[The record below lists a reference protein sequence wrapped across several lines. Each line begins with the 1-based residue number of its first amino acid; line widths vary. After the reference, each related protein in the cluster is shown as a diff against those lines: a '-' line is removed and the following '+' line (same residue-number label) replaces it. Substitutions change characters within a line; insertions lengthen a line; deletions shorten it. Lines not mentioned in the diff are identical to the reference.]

1 MSPKERLCT
10 GKRTCKPHVVRDP
23 KRQQQIS
30 TAESGTR
37 RRWQGWGSVCRGRLW
52 ARQNHVTT
60 TKRDRERSQ
69 RDTPELREPPQN
81 WGCGFV
87 SKRSQFQ
94 LNPSL
99 PVARGSAAF
108 PFRPCRCPS
117 QTIVWIFLGPPR
129 FAKCFPLVYL
139 LCLPL
144 PMIF

>member
-1 MSPKERLCT
+1 MDVPRKGFAQANEHANLTLSEIQ
-10 GKRTCKPHVVRDP
+10 RDNNKSQP
-23 KRQQQIS
+23 PR
-30 TAESGTR
+30 ESGTR

-69 RDTPELREPPQN
+69 RDMLREPHRT
-81 WGCGFV
+81 GCGFV

-99 PVARGSAAF
+99 PIARGSAAF
-108 PFRPCRCPS
+108 PFRPCSCPS

-129 FAKCFPLVYL
+129 FAKCFPRVFL